1 MPTRP
6 RPARLSQPARATR
19 GTQGP
24 QKASASPAQLA
35 HTKACRAII
44 PVTGALRTPPLKSE
58 APGSQSVHAWQDTQ
72 AQMEV
77 HACLVFREPSSSSLG
92 TQRVQIAS
100 RTRSKTLPARGCVH
114 RARLDPPRPRAATL
128 QALAGATRGLLVK
141 TARMSP
147 RALLARW
154 ARIRMGLESVF
165 RAPRIFVALDSL
177 GSSASS
183 QQDFS
188 TPRA

>member
-19 GTQGP
+19 DRQGP

-35 HTKACRAII
+35 HTKAWRAIV
-44 PVTGALRTPPLKSE
+44 PATGALRTLHLQSE
-58 APGSQSVHAWQDTQ
+58 APRSQSVHVLQDTR

-77 HACLVFREPSSSSLG
+77 PACLAFREPSSSSLG
-92 TQRVQIAS
+92 TQPVQIAS
-100 RTRSKTLPARGCVH
+100 RARSKTLPARGCVQ
-114 RARLDPPRPRAATL
+114 RALLDPPRPRAATL
-128 QALAGATRGLLVK
+128 QALAGATQGLLVK

-165 RAPRIFVALDSL
+165 RATRRFVALDSL